1 MVGTSWLVWPWPGT
15 TTPKS
20 SDPWAKTDRFDA
32 SNRISHIT
40 SARPVSRG
48 FLRDTSWGW
57 LSNGLCRRR
66 YPRYLPRS
74 GNFELPVANLTHAR
88 TVRERMNPLNATT
101 VKDNLT
107 VLRHRHQKGCLG
119 VHLTVSTVD
128 LFDKEAT
135 PLVVDFD
142 HAFAHLWYRQLYWTA
157 AGSLDNCF

>member
-1 MVGTSWLVWPWPGT
+1 MVGTSWLVWSWPGT

-32 SNRISHIT
+32 SNRILSIT

-48 FLRDTSWGW
+48 FLRDTSRGW

-74 GNFELPVANLTHAR
+74 GNFELPVANFTRAR
-88 TVRERMNPLNATT
+88 TVRERMNPLNATP

-107 VLRHRHQKGCLG
+107 VPRHRH
-119 VHLTVSTVD
+119 
-128 LFDKEAT
+128 
-135 PLVVDFD
+135 
-142 HAFAHLWYRQLYWTA
+142 
-157 AGSLDNCF
+157 